1 MAKSISRYSWVAII
15 LHWLIALLIL
25 ANILIAW
32 KFNTMKPGLA
42 FFQVIQL
49 HKSIGITV
57 LLLSVLRLVWRLM
70 NPPPPL
76 PAHMPAWEKF
86 AANAVHWGFY
96 LIMLAMPL
104 SGWAMVS
111 TSKYNLPTLLYGKIP
126 WPHIGFLHTLAPGA
140 KEAVSHWSQTT
151 HGALAWL
158 AYALI
163 VLHVGAAFK
172 HLLIDRDDV
181 VARMIPFPRKKA

>member
-1 MAKSISRYSWVAII
+1 MARSLSRYSSVAII

-32 KFNTMKPGLA
+32 KFGAMKPGLA
-42 FFQVIQL
+42 YFQIIQL

-76 PAHMPAWEKF
+76 PQQMPAWEKL
-86 AANAVHWGFY
+86 AAAAVHWGFY
-96 LIMLAMPL
+96 VVMLGMPL

-126 WPHIGFLHTLAPGA
+126 WPHIGFLHALAQPG
-140 KEAVSHWSQTT
+140 KEAVSRWSQTA
-151 HGALAWL
+151 HGALAWM

-163 VLHVGAAFK
+163 VLHVGAALK
-172 HLLIDRDDV
+172 HAFLDRDEV
-181 VARMIPFPRKKA
+181 VSRMVPFLRKKA

>member
-1 MAKSISRYSWVAII
+1 MARSLSRYSWVAII
-15 LHWLIALLIL
+15 LHWLIALAIL

-42 FFQVIQL
+42 YFQIIQL

-76 PAHMPAWEKF
+76 PAHMPPWEKF
-86 AANAVHWGFY
+86 AATAVHWGFY
-96 LIMLAMPL
+96 VVMIGMPL
-104 SGWAMVS
+104 SGWVMVS

-126 WPHIGFLHTLAPGA
+126 WPHIAPLHSLAPAA
-140 KEAVSHWSQTT
+140 KDAWSHGSQTT

-158 AYALI
+158 GYALI
-163 VLHVGAAFK
+163 VLHVGAALK
-172 HLLIDRDDV
+172 HLFIDRDDV
-181 VARMIPFPRKKA
+181 VARMIPFLRKKA

>member
-1 MAKSISRYSWVAII
+1 VTGSLSRYSTVAVI
-15 LHWLIALLIL
+15 LHWLIAVLIL

-32 KFNTMKPGLA
+32 KFNTMPQGLA
-42 FFQVIQL
+42 FFQIIQL

-57 LLLSVLRLVWRLM
+57 LLLSVLRLVWRLV
-70 NPPPPL
+70 NPPPAL

-96 LIMLAMPL
+96 VIMLGMPL

-126 WPHIGFLHTLAPGA
+126 WPHIAPLHNLAQPA

-163 VLHVGAAFK
+163 VLHVGAALK
-172 HLLIDRDDV
+172 HIFIDRDDV
-181 VARMIPFPRKKA
+181 VARMIPFLRKKA